1 MALVMDH
8 VVLLVDDLDRASNDF
23 EAPGFTVEPGG
34 DHGNNLTHNA
44 LIFFEDGTFLELF
57 AIKSGWRASLIRF
70 LYRAGAL
77 GFLGRTAKH
86 GTLFRFIELANTSE
100 GLADFCLL
108 ASSVHEVNDAV
119 KRAGLHAPDAMSTL
133 RVRPD
138 GREVRWQMVS
148 LPAAGLPFLRTPY
161 VPTIRP
167 EPELTHHK
175 NGAKGIA
182 RLQIESPDPSTL
194 SLLYARLLGT
204 EPRPAKG
211 QNGGPRTFQV
221 GSALIDIVQAK
232 GASDARGARRS
243 SRGLRTVALKASTG
257 APSYVLGPARTHGAD
272 IRLIA

>member
-23 EAPGFTVEPGG
+23 EALGFTVEPGG

-77 GFLGRTAKH
+77 SFMARSAKH
-86 GTLFRFIELANTSE
+86 GTLFRFIELADMPE

-108 ASSVHEVNDAV
+108 ASSVDEANQAV
-119 KRAGLHAPDAMSTL
+119 EQAGLRAPDAMSTS

-138 GREVRWQMVS
+138 GGEVRWEMVS

-167 EPELTHHK
+167 EPELTRHK

-182 RLQIESPDPSTL
+182 RLQIQSPDPSTL
-194 SLLYARLLGT
+194 SLLYAHLLGT
-204 EPRPAKG
+204 EPLPAKG
-211 QNGGPRTFQV
+211 EHGGPWTFQV
-221 GSALIDIVQAK
+221 GSALIDIVEAK
-232 GASDARGARRS
+232 GASDAGGAQRS
-243 SRGLRTVALKASTG
+243 
-257 APSYVLGPARTHGAD
+257 
-272 IRLIA
+272 